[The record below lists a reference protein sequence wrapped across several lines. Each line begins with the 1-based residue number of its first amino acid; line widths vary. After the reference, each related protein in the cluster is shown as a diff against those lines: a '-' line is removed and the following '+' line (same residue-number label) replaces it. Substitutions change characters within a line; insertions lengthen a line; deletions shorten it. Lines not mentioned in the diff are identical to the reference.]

1 MTIYCGVD
9 FHARS
14 QTISY
19 CDARNGEIHSAVLNH
34 SKDDVR
40 AFYSQFNGEVIIGL
54 EASGYTPWFESLL
67 GELGHQVWLGD
78 PSEIRRLARRRQ
90 KTDRKDAELILDILL
105 RGDFPKLHRPSADS
119 QLILSQLR
127 YRSRLVKIRT
137 IAKNNLHA
145 LAMRA
150 GLSAK
155 AKLFTLAG
163 KRKLESL
170 PLSTATTLQRS
181 HWLDLIQRLDAQV
194 KEVDTWLKQQATSD
208 QNVTLLQTHPGIGM
222 LTSLALAHTLEPVS
236 RFPNGRKVS
245 AYLGLEPMERSSGEK
260 KRYLGISKAGSSLT
274 RHLIVEAAH
283 IATRCDQQ
291 LKGFYLRLAKKK
303 GHSKA
308 VVAVARKLAV
318 RSYIM
323 LRDQIDY
330 AEFLRRGVEARS
342 ARNDVKA

>member
-14 QTISY
+14 QTIAY
-19 CDARNGEIHSAVLNH
+19 CDAQNGELHSAVLHH

-40 AFYSQFNGEVIIGL
+40 AFYSQLTGEVVVGL
-54 EASGYTPWFESLL
+54 EASGYTPWFECLL
-67 GELGHQVWLGD
+67 GDLGHEVWLGD
-78 PSEIRRLARRRQ
+78 PAEMRRLARRRQ

-105 RGDFPKLHRPSADS
+105 RGDFPKLHRPSPDS

-155 AKLFTLAG
+155 AKLFTAAGRQKLA
-163 KRKLESL
+163 SL
-170 PLSTATTLQRS
+170 PLSTATTLQRR
-181 HWLDLIQRLDAQV
+181 HWLDLIRQLDAQV
-194 KEVDTWLKQQATSD
+194 KEVDGWLKQQAAAD
-208 QNVTLLQTHPGIGM
+208 ANVTLLQTHPGIGM
-222 LTSLALAHTLEPVS
+222 LTALALAHTLAPVS
-236 RFPNGRKVS
+236 RFRNGRKVA

-260 KRYLGISKAGSSLT
+260 KRYLGISKAGSSLM

-283 IATRCDQQ
+283 VAIRTDPQ

-303 GHSKA
+303 G
-308 VVAVARKLAV
+308 
-318 RSYIM
+318 
-323 LRDQIDY
+323 
-330 AEFLRRGVEARS
+330 
-342 ARNDVKA
+342 

>member
-19 CDARNGEIHSAVLNH
+19 CNVQGGEIHSVVLNH

-40 AFYSQFNGEVIIGL
+40 AFYSQLSGEVIVAL

-78 PSEIRRLARRRQ
+78 PAEIRRLARRRQ
-90 KTDRKDAELILDILL
+90 KTDRKDADLILDILL
-105 RGDFPKLHRPSADS
+105 RGDFPKLHRPSAAS

-145 LAMRA
+145 LARRA

-155 AKLFTLAG
+155 AKLFTSAG
-163 KRKLESL
+163 KQKLESL
-170 PLSTATTLQRS
+170 PLSTATALQRR
-181 HWLDLIQRLDAQV
+181 HWLDLIRRLDEQI
-194 KEVDTWLKQQATSD
+194 KEVDVWLKQQAASD
-208 QNVTLLQTHPGIGM
+208 ANVTLLQTHPGIGI
-222 LTSLALAHTLEPVS
+222 LTSLGLAHTLEPVS
-236 RFPNGRKVS
+236 RFSNGRKVA

-260 KRYLGISKAGSSLT
+260 KRYLGISKAGSSLI

-283 IATRCDQQ
+283 VAIGSDQQ
-291 LKGFYLRLAKKK
+291 LKGFYLRLVKK
-303 GHSKA
+303 GQSKA

-323 LRDQIDY
+323 LRDRIDY